1 MSATLIKFPPARI
14 VRQRPSP
21 APSRVDAIVAALERL
36 ASDPTTAFA
45 RRIQQR
51 CVPAAGARQ

>member
-1 MSATLIKFPPARI
+1 MSATLIAFPPARI
-14 VRQRPSP
+14 VRHHPSP
-21 APSRVDAIVAALERL
+21 APSRVDAIVAVLERL

-51 CVPAAGARQ
+51 CATAGGACQ

>member
-1 MSATLIKFPPARI
+1 MSAILIAFPPARI
-14 VRQRPSP
+14 VRQPPSP

-36 ASDPTTAFA
+36 ASDPSTAFA

-51 CVPAAGARQ
+51 CATAVGVCQ

>member
-1 MSATLIKFPPARI
+1 MSATLITFPPARI
-14 VRQRPSP
+14 VRQHPCP

-36 ASDPTTAFA
+36 ASDPSTAFA

-51 CVPAAGARQ
+51 CVSAAGARQ